1 MADLTAKDIVTRMPT
16 HFNPA
21 QADGINA
28 DVQLHLTGNQGGDW
42 VVSLRSGHCSVAPGT
57 VANPSVNLSADAQD
71 FVGVVTGRVNPM
83 MAFMMGKLKVQGD
96 MALAARFPSMF
107 GSA

>member
-1 MADLTAKDIVTRMPT
+1 MADLTAKDIVAYMPA

-21 QADGINA
+21 HADGINA
-28 DVQLHLTGNQGGDW
+28 DLQLHLTGNDGGDW
-42 VVSLRSGHCSVAPGT
+42 VVSLRSGQCSVAPGT
-57 VANPSVNLSADAQD
+57 VANPRVNLSADAQD
-71 FVGVVTGRVNPM
+71 FVNVVTGRMNPM

-107 GSA
+107 GGK